1 VIRRLASFAF
11 VVLACA
17 AVVVMSGAGG
27 KNSESGKT
35 VKIAFSNA
43 FGLTEGGD
51 LRVGGVIAGSTD
63 SFDVSKGPECQLGQ
77 PDRQP
82 PRACALVTAK
92 IKEPGFTSFRKDAT
106 CAIRQQS
113 LIGEYYVDCQPGSDK
128 EDLPKGQII
137 PDTKTAS
144 TIPTD
149 LVNNVL
155 RQPYRDRLRLIIAE
169 LGTGLAGRPDDVAML
184 LKQAHPG
191 LRATDRTLKILAN
204 QTETIKNFISDSD
217 VVVAQLERK
226 KHEVAR
232 WIKTAGRTAEISATR
247 REAISA
253 GFRRL
258 PTFLDELKPTMAR
271 LGELTDAQT
280 PLLQKLQASAP
291 ELTTLFTRLGPFS
304 NASRP
309 AFRSLG
315 NLSTVGSKALR
326 ASSDEIET
334 LNKLAKDA
342 PATGKPL
349 RQFLQTLDDRGRAT
363 DQDPRAVATAPPSP
377 DPTSNAKG
385 KGFTGFEGA
394 LNYIYWQT
402 LSINE
407 FDSLGHFLRVLLIDD
422 PDCSPYTTDARPPS
436 RGGQNEQGDRA
447 RRRCASYLGSHQ
459 PGITS
464 PDPTADGASASADGG
479 KPVAKRGAPRGAGE
493 PEAPPVKGQPDYSHP
508 NPTLPP
514 SVQDLLNGLSGQGDS
529 PAPATP
535 SVPPV
540 KVPPLPPGV
549 DPSTALDYLLGP

>member
-1 VIRRLASFAF
+1 
-11 VVLACA
+11 
-17 AVVVMSGAGG
+17 MSGAGG
-27 KNSESGKT
+27 KSSESGKT
-35 VKIAFSNA
+35 VKMAFSNA

-63 SFDVSKGPECQLGQ
+63 SFDVSKGPECQLGH

-82 PRACALVTAK
+82 RRACAVVTAK
-92 IKEPGFTSFRKDAT
+92 ITEPGFTSFRSDAT
-106 CAIRQQS
+106 CSIRQQS
-113 LIGEYYVDCQPGSDK
+113 LIGEYYVDCQPGSDPQN
-128 EDLPKGQII
+128 LPKGQII
-137 PDTKTAS
+137 PDTRTTS

-149 LVNNVL
+149 LVNNIL
-155 RQPYRDRLRLIIAE
+155 RRPYRDRLRLIISE

-191 LRATDRTLKILAN
+191 LRATDHTLKILAN
-204 QTETIKNFISDSD
+204 QTQTIKNFISDSD
-217 VVVAQLERK
+217 TVVAQLERK

-258 PTFLDELKPTMAR
+258 PTFLDELKPTMQR

-280 PLLQKLQASAP
+280 PLFLKLRASAP
-291 ELTTLFTRLGPFS
+291 ALTTLFTRLGPFS

-315 NLSTVGSKALR
+315 DLSVVGSKALR
-326 ASSDEIET
+326 QSADEVAT
-334 LNKLAKDA
+334 LRRLARDA

-363 DQDPRAVATAPPSP
+363 DQDPRAVATAPPAP

-385 KGFTGFEGA
+385 KGFTGMEGI
-394 LNYIYWQT
+394 LNYLYWQS

-407 FDSLGHFLRVLLIDD
+407 FDGLGHFLRVLLIQD
-422 PDCSPYTTDARPPS
+422 PDCSPYTADARPPS
-436 RGGQNEQGDRA
+436 RGGQNPQGDRG
-447 RRRCASYLGSHQ
+447 RRRCASYLGPYQ
-459 PGITS
+459 PGITA
-464 PDPTADGASASADGG
+464 PDPTADGRTKSAASD
-479 KPVAKRGAPRGAGE
+479 KPVSKPGAPRGAGQA
-493 PEAPPVKGQPDYSHP
+493 EAPPVKGQPDYSHP

-514 SVQDLLNGLSGQGDS
+514 SVQDLLNGLTHHQGGNS
-529 PAPATP
+529 TP
-535 SVPPV
+535 VPGVPPV
-540 KVPPLPPGV
+540 KVPNLPPGV

>member
-1 VIRRLASFAF
+1 MIRRLASVAF
-11 VVLACA
+11 VLLACA

-27 KNSESGKT
+27 KSSESGKT

-63 SFDVSKGPECQLGQ
+63 TFDVSKGPECQLGK
-77 PDRQP
+77 PDRE
-82 PRACALVTAK
+82 PRRTCAVVTAK
-92 IKEPGFTSFRKDAT
+92 VKEPGFTSFRTDAT

-113 LIGEYYVDCQPGSDK
+113 LIGEYYVDCQPGSDPN
-128 EDLPKGQII
+128 DLPADQVI
-137 PDTKTAS
+137 PDTRTSS
-144 TIPTD
+144 TNPTD

-155 RQPYRDRLRLIIAE
+155 RRPYRERLRLIIAE

-184 LKQAHPG
+184 LEQAHPG
-191 LRATDRTLKILAN
+191 LRATDRTLRILAN
-204 QTETIKNFISDSD
+204 QTETIKDFIADSD
-217 VVVAQLERK
+217 TVVAQLERK

-232 WIKTAGRTAEISATR
+232 WIRVAGRTAEISATR

-291 ELTTLFTRLGPFS
+291 ELTELFTRLGPFS
-304 NASRP
+304 DASRP
-309 AFRSLG
+309 AIRSLG
-315 NLSTVGSKALR
+315 DLSVVGNKALR
-326 ASSDEIET
+326 ESADEVST
-334 LNKLAKDA
+334 LRKLARDA

-363 DQDPRAVATAPPSP
+363 DQDPRAAVTAPPAP

-385 KGFTGFEGA
+385 RGFTGLEGI
-394 LNYIYWQT
+394 LNYFYWQS

-407 FDSLGHFLRVLLIDD
+407 FDSLGHFLRVLLIHD
-422 PDCSPYTTDARPPS
+422 PDCSPYTADARPPS
-436 RGGQNEQGDRA
+436 RGGQNPQGDRA
-447 RRRCASYLGSHQ
+447 RRRCASYLGPRQ
-459 PGITS
+459 PGVNA
-464 PDPTADGASASADGG
+464 PDPTEDPASAARDGG
-479 KPVAKRGAPRGAGE
+479 EPVSTRGAPRGAGD
-493 PEAPPVKGQPDYSHP
+493 PEAPPVKGQPDYSVP

-514 SVQDLLNGLSGQGDS
+514 SVQDLLNGLSGQH
-529 PAPATP
+529 AP
-535 SVPPV
+535 SVPEPDVPGV
-540 KVPPLPPGV
+540 KVPDLPPGV

>member
-1 VIRRLASFAF
+1 VIRRIASVFF
-11 VVLACA
+11 VLLACA
-17 AVVVMSGAGG
+17 AVIVMSGAGG
-27 KNSESGKT
+27 KSSESGKT
-35 VKIAFSNA
+35 VKMAFSNA

-63 SFDVSKGPECQLGQ
+63 SFDVSKGPECQLGH

-82 PRACALVTAK
+82 RRTCAVVTAK
-92 IKEPGFTSFRKDAT
+92 ITEPGFTSFRSDAT

-113 LIGEYYVDCQPGSDK
+113 LIGEYYVDCQPGSDPQN
-128 EDLPKGQII
+128 LPTGHII
-137 PDTKTAS
+137 PDTRTSS

-155 RQPYRDRLRLIIAE
+155 RRPYRDRLRLIISE

-217 VVVAQLERK
+217 TVVAQLERK

-258 PTFLDELKPTMAR
+258 PTFLDELKPTMQR

-280 PLLQKLQASAP
+280 PLLQKLRASAP

-304 NASRP
+304 DASRP

-315 NLSTVGSKALR
+315 SLSTVGSKAIR
-326 ASSDEIET
+326 ESSDEINT
-334 LNKLAKDA
+334 LRQLAEDA

-363 DQDPRAVATAPPSP
+363 DQDPRAAATAPPSP

-385 KGFTGFEGA
+385 KGFTGMEGI
-394 LNYIYWQT
+394 LNYLYWQT

-407 FDSLGHFLRVLLIDD
+407 FDGIGHFLRVLGIQD
-422 PDCSPYTTDARPPS
+422 PNCSPFTADARPPS
-436 RGGQNEQGDRA
+436 RGGQNETGDRA
-447 RRRCASYLGSHQ
+447 RRVCASYLGPNQ
-459 PGITS
+459 PGINS
-464 PDPTADGASASADGG
+464 PDPTADGTAAAESD

-514 SVQDLLNGLSGQGDS
+514 SVQDLLNGISGQQGNS
-529 PAPATP
+529 TPAVPG
-535 SVPPV
+535 VPPV